1 MLLPRQ
7 LLIIKHLSS
16 KKSYTFCTVLA
27 ILRFVNYFIYTL
39 RFFIVCS
46 QAIRDLKHLH
56 KFKISTFKNSQM
68 ETTGKVEF
76 GSLLDKIQ
84 PPRLE
89 DAGLED
95 CALPPDSIQEAF
107 LKAATAVRSHIF
119 HATSDDESEGECVND
134 PWPQNGYSGD
144 KLVGI
149 TPEADPPGS
158 CVPKKGGELPAVNG
172 DEVVVGG
179 REGMPDKVV
188 EPEVPDEAEKS
199 SVDGLQGLRIGEK
212 KVDGEIKGKKSET
225 NAESNEDDDE
235 DEKRPVLTEV
245 CI

>member
-1 MLLPRQ
+1 MTS
-7 LLIIKHLSS
+7 ISV
-16 KKSYTFCTVLA
+16 TFH
-27 ILRFVNYFIYTL
+27 Y
-39 RFFIVCS
+39 
-46 QAIRDLKHLH
+46 
-56 KFKISTFKNSQM
+56 STFQSDLVIPQYQM

-84 PPRLE
+84 PPCLE

-107 LKAATAVRSHIF
+107 LKAASVVRSRIF
-119 HATSDDESEGECVND
+119 HTASDEESEGECVND
-134 PWPQNGYSGD
+134 PWPVSEPSGD

-149 TPEADPPGS
+149 TTEADPSGS

-179 REGMPDKVV
+179 TEGMADKVV
-188 EPEVPDEAEKS
+188 ETEVPDGAEKPC
-199 SVDGLQGLRIGEK
+199 VDGLQGLKIGEK
-212 KVDGEIKGKKSET
+212 KIDGEIKGKKSET
-225 NAESNEDDDE
+225 NVEPTEDDDDDEE
-235 DEKRPVLTEV
+235 DEKIPVLTEV

>member
-1 MLLPRQ
+1 
-7 LLIIKHLSS
+7 
-16 KKSYTFCTVLA
+16 
-27 ILRFVNYFIYTL
+27 
-39 RFFIVCS
+39 
-46 QAIRDLKHLH
+46 
-56 KFKISTFKNSQM
+56 M
-68 ETTGKVEF
+68 ETTGEVEF
-76 GSLLDKIQ
+76 GSLLDTIQ

-95 CALPPDSIQEAF
+95 CALPADSIQEAF
-107 LKAATAVRSHIF
+107 LKAASAVKSRIF

-134 PWPQNGYSGD
+134 PWPGNGSSGD

-149 TPEADPPGS
+149 EAEADPSGS

-179 REGMPDKVV
+179 GEGMTDKVV

-199 SVDGLQGLRIGEK
+199 CVDGLQGLKIGEK
-212 KVDGEIKGKKSET
+212 KVGGSET
-225 NAESNEDDDE
+225 AAESNEGEEEDE

>member
-1 MLLPRQ
+1 MDGSCSQPAVKTKQ
-7 LLIIKHLSS
+7 LL
-16 KKSYTFCTVLA
+16 
-27 ILRFVNYFIYTL
+27 
-39 RFFIVCS
+39 
-46 QAIRDLKHLH
+46 RDLKHLH
-56 KFKISTFKNSQM
+56 IFKVSTFKDSQM

-107 LKAATAVRSHIF
+107 LKAATAVRSRIF

-134 PWPQNGYSGD
+134 PWLQNGSSSD

-149 TPEADPPGS
+149 TTEGDPPGS
-158 CVPKKGGELPAVNG
+158 CVPKKGGELPTANG
-172 DEVVVGG
+172 VEVVVCG

-188 EPEVPDEAEKS
+188 GPDVPDEAEKS
-199 SVDGLQGLRIGEK
+199 CVDGLQGLRIGEK
-212 KVDGEIKGKKSET
+212 KG
-225 NAESNEDDDE
+225 
-235 DEKRPVLTEV
+235 
-245 CI
+245 